1 MVTDLYYM
9 AAISFFCQIHQY
21 FVKIHRCG
29 TNDYSGMLIDFQEEA
44 PYEKIFNCCLT
55 ASHNST
61 IYYLG
66 VFRTRCHLDKR
77 IEM

>member
-1 MVTDLYYM
+1 MRGGVPDLVFMVTDLYYM

-44 PYEKIFNCCLT
+44 PYEKNL
-55 ASHNST
+55 
-61 IYYLG
+61 
-66 VFRTRCHLDKR
+66 
-77 IEM
+77 

>member
-9 AAISFFCQIHQY
+9 AAISFFCKIHQY

-44 PYEKIFNCCLT
+44 PYEKIFNCCLMLHIT
-55 ASHNST
+55 VPYIT
-61 IYYLG
+61 LG
-66 VFRTRCHLDKR
+66 FIGLDVT
-77 IEM
+77 